1 MISLMRSEGGHP
13 FKKREQIALSAAEIH
28 DACALGNLIGDQT
41 AEVLIMEAAEPRS
54 KV

>member
-13 FKKREQIALSAAEIH
+13 FKKREQIALSAAEID